1 MLALADLELP
11 TADAE
16 IWRYSRIADL
26 DLTAFE
32 IQPGS
37 REVTGDESFITL
49 DAEADET
56 ISTPDVFAEY
66 NAGHQ
71 RTVDVTVPANTSV
84 SEPIVIEHRADSGS
98 AVFPRTVIRLVLMR
112 RAR

>member
-37 REVTGDESFITL
+37 REVTGDDTFITL
-49 DAEADET
+49 DAEADEAIAAPT
-56 ISTPDVFAEY
+56 SSLNTTPAISERWTLPSPQIPQSL
-66 NAGHQ
+66 N
-71 RTVDVTVPANTSV
+71 RS
-84 SEPIVIEHRADSGS
+84 
-98 AVFPRTVIRLVLMR
+98 
-112 RAR
+112 

>member
-1 MLALADLELP
+1 MHALADLVLP

-26 DLTAFE
+26 DITAFE

-56 ISTPDVFAEY
+56 IATQI
-66 NAGHQ
+66 G
-71 RTVDVTVPANTSV
+71 
-84 SEPIVIEHRADSGS
+84 RASCRER
-98 AVFPRTVIRLVLMR
+98 V
-112 RAR
+112 

>member
-56 ISTPDVFAEY
+56 ISTLMSSL
-66 NAGHQ
+66 
-71 RTVDVTVPANTSV
+71 NTTLAI
-84 SEPIVIEHRADSGS
+84 SELSTLPSLQILQSLNRS
-98 AVFPRTVIRLVLMR
+98 
-112 RAR
+112 

>member
-37 REVTGDESFITL
+37 REVTGDDTFITL
-49 DAEADET
+49 DAEADEA
-56 ISTPDVFAEY
+56 IAAPDVFAEY

-71 RTVDVTVPANTSV
+71 RTVDITVPANNAV
-84 SEPIVIEHRADSGS
+84 SEPIVIEHRAD
-98 AVFPRTVIRLVLMR
+98 
-112 RAR
+112 